1 MKKRGLSYIA
11 PVTARLTYAVTYLA
25 TCICKKRSGGLNALG
40 RFAKRLRR

>member
-25 TCICKKRSGGLNALG
+25 TCICKKRSGEQNALG
-40 RFAKRLRR
+40 RLTKRFRR